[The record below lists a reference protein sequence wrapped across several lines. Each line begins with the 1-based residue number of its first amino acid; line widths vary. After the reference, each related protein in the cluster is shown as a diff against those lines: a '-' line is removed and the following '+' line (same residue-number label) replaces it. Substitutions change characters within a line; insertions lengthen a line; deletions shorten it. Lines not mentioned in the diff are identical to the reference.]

1 MWYKKSLTLLRQV
14 KRMPEW
20 CRVDLEQKPWSS
32 FQASLFAARMLTH
45 DSHLTTGALGSIRG
59 EKNKKAFRIQRI
71 LETTTTCFPLCRQ
84 AVRRLFSALAQL
96 SPLPQRWWQGP
107 RSLWALPE
115 VGVLCAPGRVG
126 SCQHLFSF
134 TCKPQQAPTRP
145 RRGRSSAPRASWEI
159 WLSETNGAFF
169 QKHGHWDAH
178 SGTEAGPVR
187 TAQISSALFVLMN
200 IARSLSGLPSP
211 AERHPLDG
219 PH

>member
-1 MWYKKSLTLLRQV
+1 
-14 KRMPEW
+14 MPEW

-107 RSLWALPE
+107 RSL
-115 VGVLCAPGRVG
+115 
-126 SCQHLFSF
+126 
-134 TCKPQQAPTRP
+134 
-145 RRGRSSAPRASWEI
+145 
-159 WLSETNGAFF
+159 
-169 QKHGHWDAH
+169 
-178 SGTEAGPVR
+178 
-187 TAQISSALFVLMN
+187 
-200 IARSLSGLPSP
+200 
-211 AERHPLDG
+211 
-219 PH
+219 